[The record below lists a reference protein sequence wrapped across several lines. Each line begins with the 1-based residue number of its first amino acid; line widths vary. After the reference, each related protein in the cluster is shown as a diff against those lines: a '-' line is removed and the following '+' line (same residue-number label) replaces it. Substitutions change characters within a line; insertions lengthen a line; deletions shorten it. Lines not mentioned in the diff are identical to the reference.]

1 MNALAIKNFLA
12 AGGFQSIRLYD
23 INSSNNPIINFEGV
37 SKNVTSIGFQEDGH
51 FMFTGS
57 EDCRVRIWDLN
68 CSQPV
73 CKRMFDCRMPVN
85 SVCLHP
91 NQVEV
96 AICTSAGSIYLWD
109 IKSDNNEQ
117 LLPEMN
123 ASLNCIDISPNGKY
137 LAAINNKGS
146 CYVWDLYSDGKDQL
160 SKTNAK
166 LKFIAHTRYGLKC
179 KFSPDSSLIVTTGGD
194 GTARIYKTDDDFK
207 LYRELRI
214 PAEKFWMWDC
224 EFTNDSSRLFTAS
237 SDGIGRLW
245 KIETKT
251 IEREYSG
258 HSKALTALAFKDG
271 CTKA

>member
-1 MNALAIKNFLA
+1 MNTLAIKNYLA

-23 INSSNNPIINFEGV
+23 LNSSTNPIINFEAV
-37 SKNVTSIGFQEDGH
+37 SKNVTTIGFQEDGR

-57 EDCRVRIWDLN
+57 EDNRVRIWDLN

-73 CKRMFDCRMPVN
+73 CKRMFDCLTPVN

-123 ASLNCIDISPNGKY
+123 ASLQCVDISSNGKF
-137 LAAINNKGS
+137 LAAINNKGNA
-146 CYVWDLYSDGKDQL
+146 YIWDLKEGGKDEL
-160 SKTNAK
+160 TKTNAK
-166 LKFIAHTRYGLKC
+166 LKFMAQTKYGLKC
-179 KFSPDSSLIVTTGGD
+179 KFSPDSLLLVTTGGD

-207 LYRELRI
+207 LYRELKI
-214 PAEKFWMWDC
+214 EKFWIWDVA
-224 EFTNDSSRLFTAS
+224 FTNDSKYIFAAS
-237 SDGIGRLW
+237 SDGVGRLW
-245 KIETKT
+245 KLETKEC
-251 IEREYSG
+251 EREYAG
-258 HSKALTALAFKDG
+258 HNKALTAIAFKDEL
-271 CTKA
+271 AYS